1 MNTLDAI
8 KCYYYSQIDL
18 NEEEIEIINLD
29 NEYTTIKINKLFD
42 SYILKVPN
50 NFINKLKSIDL
61 GC

>member
-29 NEYTTIKINKLFD
+29 NEYTTIKINKLFF
-42 SYILKVPN
+42 SYILKDPN
-50 NFINKLKSIDL
+50 NFINKIK
-61 GC
+61 